1 MGYES
6 SLETLV
12 DRIFELIPENL
23 EILDFDQPWA
33 LFSIKE
39 FKVNDLSPSYM
50 QAAVALNKA
59 KERYNEQG
67 NN

>member
-1 MGYES
+1 MDYKS
-6 SLETLV
+6 TIETLI

-39 FKVNDLSPSYM
+39 FKINGLSPSYM
-50 QAAVALNKA
+50 QAAIALNKA
-59 KERYNEQG
+59 KERYNERG
-67 NN
+67 TN

>member
-1 MGYES
+1 MDYKITI
-6 SLETLV
+6 ETLT
-12 DRIFELIPENL
+12 DRILELIPENL
-23 EILDFDQPWA
+23 EILDFEQPWA

-59 KERYNEQG
+59 KERYYERGTN
-67 NN
+67 